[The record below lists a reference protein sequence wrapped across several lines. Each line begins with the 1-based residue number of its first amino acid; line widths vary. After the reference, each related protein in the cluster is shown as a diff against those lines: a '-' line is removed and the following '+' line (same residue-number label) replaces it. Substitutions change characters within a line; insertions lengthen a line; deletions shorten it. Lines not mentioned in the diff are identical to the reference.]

1 MADCVG
7 CGWCCTKAVCAA
19 GLRIY
24 GPVSVCPA
32 LIWDEEKQRHL
43 CKIVMIDGDIG
54 FRYKLEL
61 SIGAGCCASM
71 FNSWR
76 DNIQDR
82 TNKPKNKIIEI
93 DKYFKLFL
101 YNLGK
106 QWISGDVKALT
117 IMGFIS
123 DLERQEVNSEEIK
136 EIVKEVV
143 HILKENRSSYL
154 ENFLG

>member
-19 GLRIY
+19 GVRIY
-24 GPVSVCPA
+24 GPVTECPA

-43 CKIVMIDGDIG
+43 CKIVMIEGDIG
-54 FRYKLEL
+54 FRYRQEL

-93 DKYFKLFL
+93 DREFKIFL
-101 YNLGK
+101 HNLGR
-106 QWISGDVKALT
+106 QWISKDILALT
-117 IMGFIS
+117 MMGFVG
-123 DLERQEVNSEEIK
+123 DLTRLGKDEEEII
-136 EIVKEVV
+136 EIVKEIN
-143 HILKENRSSYL
+143 HILGEDRPSYL
-154 ENFLG
+154 DSFM